1 MIFNEEKHEYIVNG
15 KVVPSVSEIMK
26 CATCLYY
33 TDEIPPRI
41 LELACIK
48 GSAVHKAIE
57 EYLLFDEYSIEERY
71 QDYMNNFLKW
81 LNDYKPEIIKVEYK
95 MTNGEF
101 AGTCDLI
108 CKIDNKIIG
117 IDHKTSSQIHTKMI
131 AIQES
136 GYDELCDIKIDEW
149 YVLHLTKKDYE
160 FKKIELRKDIWNK
173 CKDIYFYMKGE

>member
-71 QDYMNNFLKW
+71 QDYMNNFLQW